1 VIGQSISHYRILR
14 KLGGGGMGVVYE
26 AEDTKL
32 GRHVALKFLPEEFSR
47 DPHALERFEREARA
61 ASALNHPNIC
71 TIYETGEEDGR
82 VFLAMEFLEGK
93 TLKHLMEGRPLEL
106 GRLLELGI
114 EIADALDAAHAK
126 GIIHRDIKPANIFVT
141 DRGHAK
147 ILDFGLAKL
156 VRQPSIQARAEAPTL
171 GTLDA
176 PEASITAPGVA
187 VGTVA
192 YMSPE
197 QVRAKELDSRTDLF
211 SFGVVLYEMAAGT
224 LPFRGESSALIT
236 EAILNRNPVSPVR
249 LNPGLPVELERIIS
263 KALEKDAKLR
273 YQHAADIRA
282 DLQRLKRDTES
293 GQTAGQMA
301 PPETVSAKPRSRRS
315 ATLAAAAA
323 VAVLLALA
331 AVFLF
336 SRRGAGKIDSVAV
349 LPFVNVTGDPNSE
362 YLSDGLTENLI
373 GNLSQLPD
381 LAVRPR
387 SSVWRYKGKDAD
399 PQNVAR
405 DLNVA
410 AVVSGRV
417 TLRGNA
423 LLVGVEMTDARNNRN
438 LWSEQYDRKLSDVLT
453 VQREIAGEVSARLRE
468 RLAGLQQPSLKQA
481 ASGGTSD
488 PEAYQFY
495 LKGRYFWERRTHESL
510 DKARD
515 FFNQAIAKDP
525 GYALAYVGL
534 ADYWHVIC
542 YYAPVPGSEA
552 DPKVKAA
559 AEKALSLDPQLPEA
573 HLALASFYWD
583 DWNWAAAEREFQK
596 ALELNPKLANAHHWY
611 GLFLSRL
618 GRHQEAISQLQRAL
632 VLEPLNLT
640 YNENLGVAFRNAR
653 MDDQAVAQLQKTLE
667 IDPNF
672 VGAHDELALTYLEM
686 GRYDL
691 WLAEWRKRA
700 VLNNDSQAQAAEE
713 AAERALRKG
722 GMRAAVRAQIE
733 ARLRQKTAGIFV
745 DPADIAYLYAALGD
759 KEQTFRWLEAAL
771 TERSRELAVFIIGRQ
786 LDPFRSDPRF
796 KSILRGMNLPE

>member
-1 VIGQSISHYRILR
+1 
-14 KLGGGGMGVVYE
+14 M
-26 AEDTKL
+26 
-32 GRHVALKFLPEEFSR
+32 
-47 DPHALERFEREARA
+47 
-61 ASALNHPNIC
+61 
-71 TIYETGEEDGR
+71 
-82 VFLAMEFLEGK
+82 
-93 TLKHLMEGRPLEL
+93 
-106 GRLLELGI
+106 
-114 EIADALDAAHAK
+114 
-126 GIIHRDIKPANIFVT
+126 
-141 DRGHAK
+141 
-147 ILDFGLAKL
+147 
-156 VRQPSIQARAEAPTL
+156 
-171 GTLDA
+171 
-176 PEASITAPGVA
+176 
-187 VGTVA
+187 
-192 YMSPE
+192 
-197 QVRAKELDSRTDLF
+197 
-211 SFGVVLYEMAAGT
+211 
-224 LPFRGESSALIT
+224 
-236 EAILNRNPVSPVR
+236 
-249 LNPGLPVELERIIS
+249 
-263 KALEKDAKLR
+263 
-273 YQHAADIRA
+273 
-282 DLQRLKRDTES
+282 
-293 GQTAGQMA
+293 
-301 PPETVSAKPRSRRS
+301 
-315 ATLAAAAA
+315 
-323 VAVLLALA
+323 
-331 AVFLF
+331 
-336 SRRGAGKIDSVAV
+336 
-349 LPFVNVTGDPNSE
+349 
-362 YLSDGLTENLI
+362 
-373 GNLSQLPD
+373 
-381 LAVRPR
+381 
-387 SSVWRYKGKDAD
+387 
-399 PQNVAR
+399 
-405 DLNVA
+405 
-410 AVVSGRV
+410 
-417 TLRGNA
+417 
-423 LLVGVEMTDARNNRN
+423 
-438 LWSEQYDRKLSDVLT
+438 
-453 VQREIAGEVSARLRE
+453 
-468 RLAGLQQPSLKQA
+468 
-481 ASGGTSD
+481 
-488 PEAYQFY
+488 
-495 LKGRYFWERRTHESL
+495 
-510 DKARD
+510 
-515 FFNQAIAKDP
+515 
-525 GYALAYVGL
+525 
-534 ADYWHVIC
+534 IC